1 MMNIEDL
8 MDPQEAYEDSLS
20 DLERHAK
27 ACPAAALAVDL
38 IYAMGKTLHNSKLLG
53 ETVNACVLFELIEPV
68 NEVIHFAVDLREQM
82 EAVANGGP
90 ERMIVR

>member
-38 IYAMGKTLHNSKLLG
+38 IYAMEKTLHHSKLLG
-53 ETVNACVLFELIEPV
+53 ETVNACVLFELIDSV
-68 NEVIHFAVDLREQM
+68 NEVIHFAVDLRRGDDSVGWICNL
-82 EAVANGGP
+82 AV
-90 ERMIVR
+90 